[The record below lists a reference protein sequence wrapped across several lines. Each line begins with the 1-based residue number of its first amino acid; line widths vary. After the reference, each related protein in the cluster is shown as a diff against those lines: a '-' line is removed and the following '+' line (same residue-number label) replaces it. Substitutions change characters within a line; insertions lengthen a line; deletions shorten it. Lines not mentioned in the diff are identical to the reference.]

1 MGEAMSISRMKQTI
15 IQMGLILVALETITV
30 GIKLFFAPHEVAAGG
45 ATGIGILLKEV
56 MGWQISTVVFVI
68 NIGMLILAYFL
79 LDKKTTLKILFGSL
93 MLPVCLAITPQVM
106 VVEDKMLAIIIG
118 SVIYAAGIALLYRID
133 ASSGGSTV
141 PPLIFKKYFNI
152 NTAVSLLV
160 VDMLVCFSNVFVS
173 GFETFMMATF
183 SSVIT
188 LMTMNYIET
197 GLNRKKMLYVMS
209 NNQIAEIQAH
219 LLEEEEVGV
228 TIFDVTGGYTNEGKQ
243 MLMLVVTNQAYQHI
257 INEIHAVDPKAFT
270 IVGNVAEVR
279 GGSL

>member
-1 MGEAMSISRMKQTI
+1 MRLSRMKQTI
-15 IQMGLILVALETITV
+15 VQMGLILIALETIAV

-45 ATGIGILLKEV
+45 ATGVGILLEEL

-68 NIGMLILAYFL
+68 NIGMLVLAYFL
-79 LDKKTTLKILFGSL
+79 LDKQTTVKILFGSL
-93 MLPVCLAITPQVM
+93 MLPVCLALTPQVM

-118 SVIYAAGIALLYRID
+118 SVVYAAGIALLYRID

-152 NTAVSLLV
+152 KPALSLLV
-160 VDMLVCFSNVFVS
+160 VDMLVCFANVFVS

-183 SSVIT
+183 SSVLT
-188 LMTMNYIET
+188 LITMNYIET

-209 NNQIAEIQAH
+209 NQQIPEIQAH
-219 LLEEEEVGV
+219 LLKEADVGI
-228 TIFDVTGGYTNEGKQ
+228 TIFDVTGGYSNEGKQ
-243 MLMLVVTNQAYQHI
+243 MLMLVVENQAYQHI
-257 INEIHAVDPKAFT
+257 INEIHAVDPQAFT